1 MSKSILITGAS
12 TGIGYFVAHQL
23 KQAGYQV
30 IASCRKPADVLRLQ
44 QEGLHAVQI
53 DLNNTASIQQG
64 FNQTLEITGGSL
76 YGLFNNGAY
85 GQPGAVED
93 LSRAALREQFETNVF
108 GWCELTTLALP
119 IMLKQGSGRIV
130 QNSSVLGIS
139 AMPLRGAY
147 NASKYA
153 IEGISDTLRL
163 ELKGTGVHVSLIEP
177 GPIRSEFRKNALA
190 ALQRNIDIDRSR
202 HRESYQIAIDRLGKE
217 TSTTPF
223 TLGPDAV
230 YQRVVHA
237 LESMHPQAR
246 YYVTVPTY
254 LVGFMKRIL
263 PVFLLDKLLQKLG
276 S

>member
-30 IASCRKPADVLRLQ
+30 IASCRKQADVLRLQ

-53 DLNNTASIQQG
+53 DLNNPESIQQG
-64 FNQTLEITGGSL
+64 FNQTLAITGGNL

-85 GQPGAVED
+85 GQPGAIED
-93 LSRAALREQFETNVF
+93 LSRTVLREQFETNVF
-108 GWCELTTLALP
+108 GWCELTNLALP
-119 IMLKQGSGRIV
+119 IMLKQGSGRII

-163 ELKGTGVHVSLIEP
+163 ELKGTGVYVSLIGP
-177 GPIRSEFRKNALA
+177 GPIRSEFRKNALI
-190 ALQRNIDIDRSR
+190 ALQKNIDIDRSR
-202 HRESYQIAIDRLGKE
+202 HRGSYQTAISRLGKE

-223 TLGPDAV
+223 TLGPEAV
-230 YQRVVHA
+230 YKRLLHA
-237 LESMHPQAR
+237 LESNHPQAR

-263 PVFLLDKLLQKLG
+263 PIFLLDKLLQKLG

>member
-93 LSRAALREQFETNVF
+93 LSRVALREQFETNVF
-108 GWCELTTLALP
+108 GWCELTNLALP

-230 YQRVVHA
+230 YLRVVHA
-237 LESMHPQAR
+237 LESTHPQAR